1 MGLRFICV
9 AGWGWVGKS
18 KWPIPLPAHPL
29 EKSGSN
35 FADAIW
41 VMRRVSAGAIM
52 RSVERFVRGGNVVSS
67 GMIRLS
73 GLAAMLGGV
82 LGIALTPILTYL
94 WATYSDA
101 YLYYGRAYFPV
112 YLGCIAGLAGL
123 YALRRGNL
131 RLQGTEKL
139 DTEKLVF
146 GMTFVGLAVSLVGDI
161 LEYWGGSAG
170 EDFTMVQMQGFGIE
184 MLGLMLVL
192 FGSVAFGLTYRRA
205 NILPT
210 LVVWLLIAAGPGG
223 ILFSILLHAPSGT
236 MLVFCC
242 AWVVL
247 GYLLLLGRD
256 VIGSPRP

>member
-1 MGLRFICV
+1 
-9 AGWGWVGKS
+9 
-18 KWPIPLPAHPL
+18 
-29 EKSGSN
+29 
-35 FADAIW
+35 
-41 VMRRVSAGAIM
+41 M
-52 RSVERFVRGGNVVSS
+52 RSVEGFVRGGNVVSS

-82 LGIALTPILTYL
+82 LGIVLTPILTYL
-94 WATYSDA
+94 WASYSDA

-123 YALRRGNL
+123 YALRRRNL
-131 RLQGTEKL
+131 GFQGTEKL

-161 LEYWGGSAG
+161 LEYWGGSPG

-256 VIGSPRP
+256 VIGSTRP